1 MVTEVLSFYTPY
13 ADIDRM
19 EDALSTVL
27 QEEITVMKRNS
38 QSFYLQLQHQ
48 EYLQIPFVSAQSDPE
63 TFRKQIQR
71 LYASSAKLPC
81 HNPFIKQNLLYQVAL
96 FRAAYVFTFNYEENH
111 RDEKILPLM
120 EIADLMDAL
129 IFWETGD
136 ISDSYGDVIL
146 NKKGKSEVSVFNP
159 VDGFDITNKALGLD
173 ETIMKRIHHSLS
185 VLRYKGI
192 YAPTNIAPPFDNKMY
207 IFQGVEEIS
216 KRAVACMLLGAYS
229 EFLLSHQ
236 GNAMLAYE
244 HIEKTVRAFHA
255 SPYFTI
261 REIEYLN
268 ERKPKKADVH
278 VYEGYFECA
287 FTLLWILGFI
297 DTLYFPSALCSNH
310 MVMKT
315 ILDLGSVENMVENAK
330 MRSKSELLDALD
342 LTQRYAWACQDA
354 GKLGF
359 QMPAGLL
366 YDVVR
371 LRHRTLNW
379 VIAMQDFSWDEVHPV
394 IESLR
399 LKKKEDFS

>member
-19 EDALSTVL
+19 EEALSTVL

-159 VDGFDITNKALGLD
+159 VDGFDITNKTLGLD